1 MSQSTGILERFLG
14 DRSRLEF
21 HYPDSKGTIVFLP
34 FYENIDIKESQNANY
49 AKYSPIGRAGSL
61 YTYTG
66 SESRKF
72 KLKIPYTLDHLAQH
86 EVGIG
91 RFMRIALNNTDEDW
105 KNLFTQFTELS
116 KHGQGGTQQDSH
128 SYAARKF
135 FRTLFADK
143 YGITPAEYE
152 KVTAQP
158 PGSTGYF
165 PEMLV
170 QVGSDL
176 AKAYAENTTEYTQ
189 RDKVIDTLL
198 FFVAILR
205 STTLNNALDPL
216 YGPPIL
222 RLTHGT
228 LYQSVPCICKNYD
241 ISWEEEA
248 GYDLHT
254 LTPRRLMI
262 NLTLEEVRSST
273 FEPYEARSFVNRNAL
288 AGWEQ
293 TIKEPWTTDPTD
305 RAFRD

>member
-1 MSQSTGILERFLG
+1 MNQSTGIMPRLLS

-21 HYPDSKGTIVFLP
+21 HYPDPRGTIVFLP
-34 FYENIDIKESQNANY
+34 FFENIDIKESQNANY

-61 YTYTG
+61 YAYTG

-72 KLKIPYTLDHLAQH
+72 KLKIPYTLDHLAEH
-86 EVGIG
+86 DVGIG
-91 RFMRIALNNTDEDW
+91 RFMRIALNNTEEDW
-105 KNLFTQFTELS
+105 KLLFTQFTDAS
-116 KHGQGGTQQDSH
+116 KHGEGATEQDSH

-135 FRTLFADK
+135 FKELFSENYAL
-143 YGITPAEYE
+143 
-152 KVTAQP
+152 
-158 PGSTGYF
+158 TGGTSLH
-165 PEMLV
+165 PEV
-170 QVGSDL
+170 QE
-176 AKAYAENTTEYTQ
+176 AYDEMSTEYDQ

-228 LYQSVPCICKNYD
+228 MYQSVPCICKNYD

-248 GYDLHT
+248 GYDLYT
-254 LTPRRLMI
+254 LTPRRLII

-273 FEPYEARSFVNRNAL
+273 FEPYDARKFINRNAL

-293 TIKEPWTTDPTD
+293 TIKKPWTTDPTD